1 MPMNIVY
8 CLTRNLYPHIKSN
21 INILLDTNRKNINK
35 IYLIIEDDFIEGIDY
50 EQVEFININKITH
63 NFDTNGVNWDNGWT
77 YMTLIRCAL
86 PDIFQDLD
94 RILYLDVDT
103 IVFKDLSELYNI
115 DFEDNYMAGVYE
127 VRRKW
132 DTPNYVN
139 AGVLM
144 MNLEKMR
151 EDNISAKLI
160 ELINTQELCA
170 PDNDAINI
178 ICKDKLLLIDPK
190 FNSYKRTKVTKE
202 PVIVHCTPIH
212 QWHPFSGN
220 YYRIYQRGLR

>member
-1 MPMNIVY
+1 MNIVY

-21 INILLDTNRKNINK
+21 INILLNTNKKNINK

-50 EQVEFININKITH
+50 EQVEFINVNKIAH
-63 NFDTNGVNWDNGWT
+63 GFDTNGVNWDNGWT

-86 PDIFQDLD
+86 PDIFKDLD

-103 IVFKDLSELYNI
+103 IIFKDLSDLYNI

-127 VRRKW
+127 PKRRW
-132 DTPNYVN
+132 HAPNYVN

-144 MNLEKMR
+144 MNLKKMR
-151 EDNISAKLI
+151 EDNISTQLI
-160 ELINTQELCA
+160 DLINTKKLCA

-178 ICKDKLLLIDPK
+178 ICENKILLIDPK
-190 FNSYKRTKVTKE
+190 FNSYKRTNMVKD
-202 PVIVHCTPIH
+202 PVIVHCTLIH
-212 QWHPFSGN
+212 QWHPFSGRYN
-220 YYRIYQRGLR
+220 KIYQRGLK